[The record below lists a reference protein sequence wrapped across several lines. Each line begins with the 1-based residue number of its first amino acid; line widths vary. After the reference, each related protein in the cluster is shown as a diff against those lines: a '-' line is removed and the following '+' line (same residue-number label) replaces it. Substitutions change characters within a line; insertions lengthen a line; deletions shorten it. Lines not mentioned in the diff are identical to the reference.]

1 MSRTD
6 RDRLVALAALIVLIV
21 ALPFFFVWSVN
32 TLFLTEI
39 PYTLKTWLASAF
51 MIANLRIAKETRK

>member
-32 TLFLTEI
+32 TLFHTEI
-39 PYTLKTWLASAF
+39 PYTLETWLASAF
-51 MIANLRIAKETRK
+51 MIANLRIGKETRK